1 MPEIHKV
8 YYSQKYL
15 YLIKAGSE
23 DLPSIPYEIKS
34 ITPGLIMEE
43 ITAFLKKETNSH
55 FLHSNDFEHWNIS
68 DRFLTLPLAV
78 YDPQLK
84 GTYWNQMFGTERK
97 NYRLEESHSKSL
109 KVQTVYEVPEWLN
122 DFLRQQFNKTSS
134 IPLLGELM
142 AESKHIGWSM
152 NLVIGSS
159 TFIFSVRNDREL
171 FFIDSQGYESVD
183 DILYG
188 ILNVLSR
195 QKLALTQ
202 AQCNVYAFCPAIMVE
217 TLKQGMKRIQ
227 ELHLVEITERVKPF
241 L

>member
-34 ITPGLIMEE
+34 TTPGLIMEE

-122 DFLRQQFNKTSS
+122 DFLRQQFNKTSRRVDGR
-134 IPLLGELM
+134 IETHWLVNELG
-142 AESKHIGWSM
+142 HR
-152 NLVIGSS
+152 
-159 TFIFSVRNDREL
+159 FIHVY
-171 FFIDSQGYESVD
+171 FFCAKRP
-183 DILYG
+183 G
-188 ILNVLSR
+188 IVFHRFPRL
-195 QKLALTQ
+195 
-202 AQCNVYAFCPAIMVE
+202 
-217 TLKQGMKRIQ
+217 
-227 ELHLVEITERVKPF
+227 
-241 L
+241 